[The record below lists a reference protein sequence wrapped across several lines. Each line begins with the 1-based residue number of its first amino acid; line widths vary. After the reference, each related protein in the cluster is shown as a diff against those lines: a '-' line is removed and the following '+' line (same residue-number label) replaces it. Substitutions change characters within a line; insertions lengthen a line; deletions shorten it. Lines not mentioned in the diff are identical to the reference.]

1 MFDQV
6 FDSFRKTSETTL
18 QAQQDL
24 FHRWMSQWPV
34 FPMEPT
40 TAGNKV
46 VFNEQARSFQK
57 QWTDTATSLLTKHCE
72 ALDSQYRAGIRMIED
87 ALRTTEAKSPEEFRR
102 LTEELWRTSFEVLK
116 HTIENQFRD
125 FHVAVEKWS
134 ELMTQK
140 CSKA

>member
-1 MFDQV
+1 MFEQV
-6 FDSFRKTSETTL
+6 FDNFRKASETTL
-18 QAQQDL
+18 RAQQDL
-24 FHRWMSQWPV
+24 FHQWMTLWPM
-34 FPMEPT
+34 FPMDPT
-40 TAGNKV
+40 TPASGGGV
-46 VFNEQARSFQK
+46 SEQARSFQK
-57 QWTDTATSLLTKHCE
+57 QWTDIVTALMTKHCE
-72 ALDSQYRAGIRMIED
+72 ALDAQYRAGIRTIED

-140 CSKA
+140 SSKA